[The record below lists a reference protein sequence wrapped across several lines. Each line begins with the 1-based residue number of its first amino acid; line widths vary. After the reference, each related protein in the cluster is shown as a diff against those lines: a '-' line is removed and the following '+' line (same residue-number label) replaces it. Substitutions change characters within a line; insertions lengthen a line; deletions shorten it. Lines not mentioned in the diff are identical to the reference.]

1 MITVW
6 LLGSAVVCNTSL
18 QTGVYYEKD
27 IELKIKAEPLLLKF
41 IQYVINFIL
50 QRFSKVLFFPEL
62 LVCSET
68 KVLWELL
75 CYVSVRKLHL
85 LASRSQIPLLF
96 SDGLFEDFHL
106 IQIKY

>member
-6 LLGSAVVCNTSL
+6 LLGSAVVCNTSQEKDSL

-50 QRFSKVLFFPEL
+50 QRFSKVLFFFPQTACE
-62 LVCSET
+62 
-68 KVLWELL
+68 
-75 CYVSVRKLHL
+75 
-85 LASRSQIPLLF
+85 
-96 SDGLFEDFHL
+96 
-106 IQIKY
+106 